1 MIERIKFYAV
11 AVVAFV
17 VIMTV
22 QAFVGV
28 RK

>member
-1 MIERIKFYAV
+1 MIAKIKFYAV

-17 VIMTV
+17 AIMTV